1 MKKNCRRKDYGQT
14 LNFRVALYWDNHIT
28 LETNVEEKGEM
39 FRFVKF
45 DATALSPN

>member
-14 LNFRVALYWDNHIT
+14 LSFRVALYWDNHIT

-45 DATALSPN
+45 DAIALSPN